1 MIKNSLK
8 NIRKKILYDSKKYI
22 KENGWN
28 DELLDKLSKENKY
41 KLEEIM
47 TLFPDGY
54 KSLLKFYLD
63 DLNLKMIN
71 SAKKINFKNINT
83 SSRIK
88 KLILLRLKLY
98 QSEKKIIKKTYLTL
112 LKPNNFKVTSKNL
125 YNIVDE
131 IWYIAGDNSTDFN
144 FYSKRIILTFVYIPT
159 VLYWIKNDN
168 NLKVEKFLDAQLKSV
183 SKIPKIKKHV
193 NNIPSILFDKIQL
206 TKNFINS
213 KL

>member
-1 MIKNSLK
+1 MKIKK
-8 NIRKKILYDSKKYI
+8 
-22 KENGWN
+22 
-28 DELLDKLSKENKY
+28 
-41 KLEEIM
+41 
-47 TLFPDGY
+47 TFPPSSFRVF

-71 SAKKINFKNINT
+71 AAKKINFKNINT
-83 SSRIK
+83 PNRIK

-98 QSEKKIIKKTYLTL
+98 QSEKKLIKKTYLTL
-112 LKPNNFKVTSKNL
+112 LKPNNFKVASKNL

-159 VLYWIKNDN
+159 ILYWIKNDN
-168 NLKVEKFLDAQLKSV
+168 NLKVEKFLDAQLKNV
-183 SKIPKIKKHV
+183 SKIPKLKKYV
-193 NNIPSILFDKIQL
+193 NNIPSFLFDKIQL